1 MLGQG
6 QIQNE
11 PGAFCRI
18 RKRGSAQKKKKKQK
32 QKQNMSAWQMDRGVN
47 VKELPKL
54 EQSEQHKQTL
64 LYWII
69 TQSIK

>member
-1 MLGQG
+1 
-6 QIQNE
+6 
-11 PGAFCRI
+11 
-18 RKRGSAQKKKKKQK
+18 
-32 QKQNMSAWQMDRGVN
+32 MSAWQMDRGVN

>member
-1 MLGQG
+1 MSL
-6 QIQNE
+6 E
-11 PGAFCRI
+11 H
-18 RKRGSAQKKKKKQK
+18 SVESESEEVLKKKE
-32 QKQNMSAWQMDRGVN
+32 KQNMSAWQMDRGVN

-69 TQSIK
+69 TQSLK

>member
-1 MLGQG
+1 MSL
-6 QIQNE
+6 E
-11 PGAFCRI
+11 H
-18 RKRGSAQKKKKKQK
+18 SVESESEEVLKKKE
-32 QKQNMSAWQMDRGVN
+32 KQNMSAWQMDRGVN